1 MEEQNQ
7 QQLAHPLEKPKK
19 KFNKKWWL
27 IILFGVIIIGA
38 GYYWFGYRV
47 TEIRKECN
55 LDAKM
60 GAIKLK
66 NPNASG
72 LTTILGDNYRQEDY
86 DRIYQTCLN
95 LKSEN
100 DELKNEINVMDKEWN
115 KISIMVDLESK
126 VGSEMGKIETERE
139 DRRSEK
145 MLLLKVNS

>member
-1 MEEQNQ
+1 MDQ
-7 QQLAHPLEKPKK
+7 QSQQHIPQPEKPKK
-19 KFNKKWWL
+19 KFNKKWWV

-72 LTTILGDNYRQEDY
+72 LTTILSDNYRQEDY
-86 DRIYQTCLN
+86 DRIYMSCLRTQG
-95 LKSEN
+95 L
-100 DELKNEINVMDKEWN
+100 DK
-115 KISIMVDLESK
+115 
-126 VGSEMGKIETERE
+126 
-139 DRRSEK
+139 
-145 MLLLKVNS
+145 